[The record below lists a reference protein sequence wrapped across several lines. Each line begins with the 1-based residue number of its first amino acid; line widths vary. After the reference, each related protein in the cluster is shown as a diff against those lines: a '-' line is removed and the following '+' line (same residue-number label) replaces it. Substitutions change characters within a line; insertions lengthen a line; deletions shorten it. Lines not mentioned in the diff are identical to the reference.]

1 MMKLRT
7 AALLLAAAQC
17 VPGAVLAAD
26 DYPPFFP
33 ESATA
38 PGQAVPAPA
47 PVQSPAAQFPQAS
60 QTTQVSP
67 IAGTWRKA
75 VPGENIVFQLNPD
88 GTFAIYNDNQLK
100 SRGYYRTEGMSLLF
114 MDNPAGPAV
123 LTWPFQIS
131 GTRLTVTMRSGQVL
145 EFVRAD
151 AQAQGQGGTQTFPP
165 PSPAQT
171 FPAPAPAQTYPSQ
184 GSGSPQVISPQVI
197 APQVTQPA
205 PQGPAQYTVGT
216 YQCPH
221 PMLGNKNVYWEF
233 VNDSYTAYF
242 SHPLNNTRI
251 TIEMGSYK
259 IFGHQ
264 MHMSVHHSMA
274 PDKIGTNYV
283 LPVTFNSTG
292 FIYTDTDTIRNISY
306 TINCT
311 RIK

>member
-1 MMKLRT
+1 MMKFRT
-7 AALLLAAAQC
+7 AVLLLTAAQC

-47 PVQSPAAQFPQAS
+47 PVQSPSAQFPQAS

-67 IAGTWRKA
+67 VAGTWRKA

-88 GTFAIYNDNQLK
+88 GTFALFNNNQLK
-100 SRGYYRTEGMSLLF
+100 NKGYYRTEGSVIMF
-114 MDNPAGPAV
+114 MDTPGGAPSFSWQFVINGN
-123 LTWPFQIS
+123 
-131 GTRLTVTMRSGQVL
+131 RLTLLLSNTDSL
-145 EFVRAD
+145 EFIRDGAPAAGGQNFPVPSYPAP
-151 AQAQGQGGTQTFPP
+151 AQGQGGIQNY
-165 PSPAQT
+165 
-171 FPAPAPAQTYPSQ
+171 PAPAQ

-292 FIYTDTDTIRNISY
+292 FIYTDTDTVRNISY